1 MGDNGT
7 LWLPERASTL
17 APGID
22 HLFYFILWA
31 SIALFV
37 LVIGAMVYLA
47 YKYRRRSAQD
57 RPRLVTESKLLE
69 LSWIVVPTILVLVVF
84 TWGFQTYIKIGVAPP
99 DAYEIQVRGVQWIW
113 NFEYPNGTTSTG
125 ELRVP
130 ANRPVRLNMISED
143 VLHSFFVPA
152 FRVKHD
158 VIPNRYSSIWF
169 ETTREG
175 EFEIFCTEYCG
186 TQHSAMGGKVIA
198 MAPEEFN
205 EWVET
210 GGAQP
215 GDMEPAEYGELLYTQ
230 QGCNACHSVD
240 GSQGVGPTWQ
250 GLYGKENHQMADGT
264 TLTADANYLR
274 EAIVEPS
281 AKIVAGYQN
290 IMPASYSSLTEEQLN
305 ALIAYMEELQ

>member
-17 APGID
+17 AEGID

-31 SIALFV
+31 SVILFV
-37 LVIGAMVYLA
+37 LVVAAMVYLTF
-47 YKYRRRSAQD
+47 KYRRRSEDHQSQ
-57 RPRLVTESKLLE
+57 LVTESKLLE
-69 LSWIVVPTILVLVVF
+69 LSWIVIPTILVLVVF
-84 TWGFQTYIKIGVAPP
+84 TWGFQTFVKIGVAPP
-99 DAYEIQVRGVQWIW
+99 DAYEIQVRGKQWLW
-113 NFEYPNGTTSTG
+113 DFEYPNGTVTTG

-158 VIPNRYSSIWF
+158 VIPNRYTSIWF
-169 ETTREG
+169 ETVREG

-205 EWVET
+205 EWLES
-210 GGAQP
+210 GGI
-215 GDMEPAEYGELLYTQ
+215 GDMTPAEYGEVLYTQ
-230 QGCNACHSVD
+230 QGCHACHSVD
-240 GSQGVGPTWQ
+240 GSRMVGPTWQ
-250 GLYGKENHQMADGT
+250 GLYGKENHQMADGSVV
-264 TLTADANYLR
+264 TADDNYLR
-274 EAIVEPS
+274 EAIVEPG
-281 AKIVAGYQN
+281 AKVVAGYDN
-290 IMPASYSSLTEEQLN
+290 IMPASYSSLTEEQLT